1 MREALLAA
9 LLIAQI
15 SETIEVRVTNIDV
28 VVTDKSGKRVMGLTR
43 DEFEVFENGRAQALT
58 NFYENVGR
66 ALQPD
71 LL

>member
-28 VVTDKSGKRVMGLTR
+28 VVTDKSGKRVTGLTR
-43 DEFEVFENGRAQALT
+43 DDFEVFE
-58 NFYENVGR
+58 
-66 ALQPD
+66 
-71 LL
+71 